1 MTHKN
6 RTTEDTRPRADETT
20 PDAASAQA
28 EFGVPHDR
36 ASQMLCSALDAA
48 FAAASH
54 HRKVTNAQAG
64 NACGVS
70 EKLMRFAR
78 GEDGGKP
85 LSAVREMF
93 LPRTLF
99 YAYQRAKA
107 DAYERLHGAALS
119 GTDTTQAHVLM
130 GTMLS
135 ALKCLHETM
144 ADGRIEDHEIGAL
157 LRELDEAEE
166 QGRKLRRL
174 LHARVFPTTGDR

>member
-6 RTTEDTRPRADETT
+6 RTAEDRVSVADETT
-20 PDAASAQA
+20 PDGAPAHGG
-28 EFGVPHDR
+28 FGVPVEE
-36 ASQMLCSALDAA
+36 AKGLLCRALDAA

-54 HRKVTNAQAG
+54 HRKITNAEAG

-70 EKLMRFAR
+70 EKLMRLAR
-78 GEDGGKP
+78 GEDGGRP
-85 LSAVREMF
+85 LSSVRELF
-93 LPRTLF
+93 LPRGLF

-119 GTDTTQAHVLM
+119 GSDA
-130 GTMLS
+130 
-135 ALKCLHETM
+135 TM

-174 LHARVFPTTGDR
+174 LHARAFPITRGR